1 VRALFLGQTL
11 KIMVAGLI
19 PGAVLAV
26 GTSYLA
32 RKMLYGTGPMDIWA
46 LGFAVII
53 LAGVGLL
60 ATLVP
65 AHQAASIDPLRA
77 LRSE

>member
-1 VRALFLGQTL
+1 LFLGQIL

-26 GTSYLA
+26 GTSYFA
-32 RKMLYGTGPMDIWA
+32 RKILYGTGRMDIWA
-46 LGFAVII
+46 LGFAVVI
-53 LAGVGLL
+53 LAAVGML

-65 AHQAASIDPLRA
+65 AHQAASIDPMRA

>member
-1 VRALFLGQTL
+1 
-11 KIMVAGLI
+11 
-19 PGAVLAV
+19 
-26 GTSYLA
+26 
-32 RKMLYGTGPMDIWA
+32 MDIWA